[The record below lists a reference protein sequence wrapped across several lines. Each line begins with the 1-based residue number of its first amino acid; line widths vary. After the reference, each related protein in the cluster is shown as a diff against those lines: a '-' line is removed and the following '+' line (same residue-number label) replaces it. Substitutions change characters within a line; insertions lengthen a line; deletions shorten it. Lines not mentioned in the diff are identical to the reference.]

1 MNRLLRRIFC
11 WKFAFYELFLPLLRT
26 LGPSRSDAVL
36 RRLGQILTLVWPGRR
51 ARLRNALMR
60 VRDALDL
67 DGPIE
72 DLWPDLAANT
82 ARFLARDYTLDSRWD
97 ARVFERFEV
106 LGYEHLERAIAAGGG
121 VILVGSH
128 LGAYIAGL
136 HWLFRKRLPV
146 RALVQRPRHVSRNLS
161 RWFEN
166 AQGPYA
172 QSAMSLRRDLPP
184 ADAVE
189 LLIRARAAL
198 RAGLALYLCGDI
210 PWQGPNTRPGRLLG
224 RAQHFLAIWTELAV
238 LTRAP
243 VFHVFCVHLPGGRFR
258 LELEAVGQVH
268 RGEESEAV
276 ADYLKQLEARIATE
290 PVQAVA
296 HLLWPCFHP
305 ARPDHPA
312 PRAGQVPGRTRPSHR
327 NAAAARGTRTSM
339 QDPQPHGS

>member
-1 MNRLLRRIFC
+1 VNRLLRRIFC

-36 RRLGQILTLVWPGRR
+36 RRLGQIFTLVWPGRR
-51 ARLRNALMR
+51 ARLRNSLMK

-67 DGPIE
+67 DGPVE

-82 ARFLARDYTLDSRWD
+82 ARFLARDYTLDSRSD
-97 ARVFERFEV
+97 ATVFERFEV
-106 LGYEHLERAIAAGGG
+106 LGYEHLERALAAGVG

-146 RALVQRPRHVSRNLS
+146 RALVQRPWHVSRKLS
-161 RWFEN
+161 RWFDN
-166 AQGPYA
+166 AEGPYA
-172 QSAMSLRRDLPP
+172 QSEMSLRRDLPA
-184 ADAVE
+184 ADAIE

-198 RAGLALYLCGDI
+198 RDGLALYLCGDI

-224 RAQHFLAIWTELAV
+224 QAQRFLAIWTELAV

-243 VFHVFCVHLPGGRFR
+243 VFHVFCIHLPGGRFR

-268 RGEESEAV
+268 SGEESEAV

-290 PVQAVA
+290 PAQAVA

-305 ARPDHPA
+305 SSSDCPA
-312 PRAGQVPGRTRPSHR
+312 SRASHAPNLTRPSRR
-327 NAAAARGTRTSM
+327 NAASPPTSEIARTTR
-339 QDPQPHGS
+339 